1 MPEIM
6 NMLTNAFVQVR
17 TCSAIAPLV
26 LRFNASSSRSSF
38 PSLSQQVFGAANA
51 NLDMVGMKEMP
62 KPKNTLNLDFS
73 SLLGPL
79 LYVGVVQLPMPV
91 VLINIVYE
99 KEFKLRTMMK
109 MMGLSDI
116 AYWLI
121 TFSYNL
127 FV

>member
-1 MPEIM
+1 M

-17 TCSAIAPLV
+17 VSPAIV
-26 LRFNASSSRSSF
+26 RISRVKHLR
-38 PSLSQQVFGAANA
+38 SLSPPLQQVFGAANA
-51 NLDMVGMKEMP
+51 NIDMVGMKEMP

-79 LYVGVVQLPMPV
+79 LYVWVVQLPMPV

-109 MMGLSDI
+109 MMGLSDT

>member
-1 MPEIM
+1 M
-6 NMLTNAFVQVR
+6 
-17 TCSAIAPLV
+17 
-26 LRFNASSSRSSF
+26 
-38 PSLSQQVFGAANA
+38 FGAANA
-51 NLDMVGMKEMP
+51 NIDMVGMKEMP

-79 LYVGVVQLPMPV
+79 LYVWVVQLPMPV